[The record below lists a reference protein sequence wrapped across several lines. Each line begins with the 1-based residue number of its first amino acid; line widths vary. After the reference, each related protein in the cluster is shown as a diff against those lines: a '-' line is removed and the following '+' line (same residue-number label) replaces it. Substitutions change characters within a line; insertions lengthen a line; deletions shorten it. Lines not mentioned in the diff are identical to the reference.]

1 VNPIQYIKN
10 KTTTPELMFEIKK
23 ELEPQVRNYL
33 WGLNLTQK
41 EAYEI
46 INQRDRED
54 FDFIFKRM
62 FENEY
67 HAVIIKNIGYKN
79 IHKFKKYLPKL
90 NLEAQKKWK
99 ELIAMCEEL
108 K

>member
-1 VNPIQYIKN
+1 MNPIEYVKN
-10 KTTTPELMFEIKK
+10 QTITIEPMFEIKK

-41 EAYEI
+41 QAYEI
-46 INQRDRED
+46 INQRDRDD

-79 IHKFKKYLPKL
+79 IYKFKKYLPKL
-90 NLEAQKKWK
+90 SREAKEKWENL
-99 ELIAMCEEL
+99 ITMCEEL